1 MTNRSRLTLTAL
13 TLVAAGAFAPVA
25 QASGFQLREQSASS
39 QGNAFAGV
47 SAGGFDISAMF
58 FNPATMTLYSGNQ
71 FSLGATLIAADAKA
85 SNISGTRTSALA
97 AFPAYEP
104 ISGPSSHKNAV
115 AAKVA
120 PNLYGMWSLSD
131 DLKLGFSVNAPYGFV
146 TEYDSNFVGRYH
158 ALKTDLKIVD
168 VAPSLA
174 YRINQQW
181 SVGVAF
187 IARYA
192 DATLTNA
199 VDFGLIGLN
208 PIPGVTLPAGYT
220 LTLPGTLDGTA
231 KLTGNTWA
239 YGYKVGATYQPTEKF
254 RLGFAYSGQMTMT
267 LKGDIAY
274 TYSASATSA
283 QVAYFQSIGLRN
295 GGGKADLDL
304 PANASI
310 GFNYQVNDTFS
321 LQGEAQWTGWSR
333 FKQLDVKFTD
343 NAGLPITH
351 SLTDEHW
358 RDTYFYSLGGNWK
371 LGNGWSFRGGLGFDL
386 GAVTDGYRTPRIP
399 DGDRTWASLG
409 ATYNFSKSF
418 SVDAGYTHLFVKDSK
433 VELRTTASQTDPNFS
448 RGNLDATY
456 KLSGDIFAVQ
466 ARFKF

>member
-58 FNPATMTLYSGNQ
+58 FNPASMTLYSGNQ

-85 SNISGTRTSALA
+85 SNISATRTSALA

-115 AAKVA
+115 ASKVA

-131 DLKLGFSVNAPYGFV
+131 DLKLGISVNAPYGFV
-146 TEYDSNFVGRYH
+146 TEYDSNFAGRYH

-187 IARYA
+187 VARYA

-199 VDFGLIGLN
+199 VDFGLIGF
-208 PIPGVTLPAGYT
+208 PAT
-220 LTLPGTLDGTA
+220 IPGTLDGTA

-239 YGYKVGATYQPTEKF
+239 YGYKVGATYQPTEKL
-254 RLGFAYSGQMTMT
+254 RVGFAYSGQMTMT

-274 TYSASATSA
+274 TYSPSATSA
-283 QVAYFQSIGLRN
+283 QIATFQGMGLKN

-304 PANASI
+304 PANASL
-310 GFNYQVNDTFS
+310 GFNYQVNDMFS
-321 LQGEAQWTGWSR
+321 FQGEAAWTGWSR

-343 NAGLPITH
+343 NTGLPISH
-351 SLTDEHW
+351 SVTDENW
-358 RDTYFYSLGGNWK
+358 QDTYFFSLGGNWK
-371 LGNGWSFRGGLGFDL
+371 LANGWALRGGVGHDK

-409 ATYNFSKSF
+409 ASYAFSKTVT
-418 SVDAGYTHLFVKDSK
+418 VDAGYTHLFVKDSK
-433 VELRTTASQTDPNFS
+433 VELRTTAAQTDPNFS